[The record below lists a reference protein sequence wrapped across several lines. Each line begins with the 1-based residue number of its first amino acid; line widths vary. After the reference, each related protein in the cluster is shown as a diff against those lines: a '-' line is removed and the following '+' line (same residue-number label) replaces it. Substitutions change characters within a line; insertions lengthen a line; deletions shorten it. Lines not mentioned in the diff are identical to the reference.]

1 MKVLLAD
8 DHTLFLQGLRSLLE
22 QNARIQIIGTAD
34 NGKQAYQMARELSPD
49 VVIMDISM
57 PEIDGI
63 QATAMIKEDNPAI
76 KVIILSMYSYDDY
89 VLNALKAG
97 ASGYVLKNAAYKE
110 LQLALEAIEEGETYL
125 SPGVSQVVIKN
136 YLQLAAGTD
145 VQELYQR
152 LTDREKEIIRLMG
165 KGYKRQEIATA
176 LIISPK
182 TVDRHQENI
191 KERLGFQ
198 RRRDL
203 IPFSLSLQE
212 VLEREQ
218 EGEGNGR
225 NGPGE

>member
-1 MKVLLAD
+1 
-8 DHTLFLQGLRSLLE
+8 
-22 QNARIQIIGTAD
+22 
-34 NGKQAYQMARELSPD
+34 MARELSPD